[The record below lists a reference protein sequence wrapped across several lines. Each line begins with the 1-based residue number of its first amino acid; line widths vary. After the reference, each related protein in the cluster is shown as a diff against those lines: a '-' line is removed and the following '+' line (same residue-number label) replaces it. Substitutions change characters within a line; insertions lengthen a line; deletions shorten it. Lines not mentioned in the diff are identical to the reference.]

1 MLIAVP
7 SDAPG
12 GLDARVSDH
21 FGHCHVFTLVQVD
34 DDRIGGVK
42 LLQNQGHEQGGC
54 LVPVAQ
60 LQQNGVQTLI
70 AGGMGA
76 RPLAGF
82 QQAGITVYLKEQAA
96 TVGQAVQQLIE
107 GKARAF
113 GPAQTC
119 GGHGGQGHG
128 HDGHRHS

>member
-1 MLIAVP
+1 MLIAIP

-21 FGHCHVFTLVQVD
+21 FGHCHTFTLIQVD
-34 DDRIGGVK
+34 DGRIGDVA
-42 LLQNQGHEQGGC
+42 LLQNGGHEQGGC
-54 LVPVAQ
+54 LVPVSQ
-60 LQQNGVQTLI
+60 LQQRGVEALV

-82 QQAGITVYLKEQAA
+82 QQAGITVYFKEDAA
-96 TVGQAVQQLIE
+96 TVGEAVQGVID
-107 GKARAF
+107 GTARVF

-119 GGHGGQGHG
+119 GGHGGHGHG
-128 HDGHRHS
+128 HDGRHQP